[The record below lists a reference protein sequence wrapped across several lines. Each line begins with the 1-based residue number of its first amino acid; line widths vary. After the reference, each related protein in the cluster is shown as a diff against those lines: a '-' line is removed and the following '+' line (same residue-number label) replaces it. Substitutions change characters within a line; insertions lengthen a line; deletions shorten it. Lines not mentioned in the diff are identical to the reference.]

1 MQRPLCGGK
10 CVDAADDNAVA
21 VSLQNAVAVPARRLA
36 GSMDRC
42 WMTVFKAMPGRRP
55 EAVGLLGL
63 SSFAP
68 AWLRLQHG
76 STGAM
81 MDASLVT
88 GVPARGQGRKAGRR
102 ASGVGEQGRA
112 SAQCGGAPPASGPSR
127 SPAAGA
133 PVPVRMPCQ
142 RGCHHI
148 SECMRQSQHLRRWGK
163 AGRGPELG
171 PEEGLGAGGALHA
184 QQALPLQPQSS
195 SRLVVV
201 PGQAGRRT
209 RVRVEAPVCCFS
221 YFSWEGA
228 CSR

>member
-1 MQRPLCGGK
+1 ML
-10 CVDAADDNAVA
+10 DDSFQGHAWTQA
-21 VSLQNAVAVPARRLA
+21 RGSRTTGAFLLRTCLAPSPARQHRRDDGCQPRHRCTCAWA
-36 GSMDRC
+36 GEE
-42 WMTVFKAMPGRRP
+42 GR
-55 EAVGLLGL
+55 EEGL
-63 SSFAP
+63 
-68 AWLRLQHG
+68 
-76 STGAM
+76 
-81 MDASLVT
+81 
-88 GVPARGQGRKAGRR
+88 GR
-102 ASGVGEQGRA
+102 GEQGRA